1 MQNAIKAAV
10 LKLFPE
16 LSGGLHLDR
25 YARVVALADQPGEG
39 VSCER
44 FRPRFAVDVQI
55 LTPDMEPDPAFPLYT
70 AVPLPVPAGAGQ
82 ECGAFAFPEPGALVV
97 VGFAYGRPDHPI
109 IRQVYPMGASLPA
122 VAPKEFLLQQSPTVL
137 QRADAEGNWT
147 RRTDAAIED
156 DSMSRLVRAV
166 ASVRDLA
173 RELVKV
179 SEHSTLEVGG
189 MHTVEVGTVLSMLA
203 GLRADL
209 GTLGELNLTAGGD
222 STHST
227 AGNAAETV
235 GKDQSCIVK
244 GSRTV
249 NVTGAQAT
257 TTGGDLSETVGGA
270 KDEDVAGA
278 STEEAGGD
286 KRVTAENIFLQAR
299 DKLTCTAAQG
309 GISLFGEIMA
319 ALGDIREALVIL
331 SAHTHP
337 QAGVIDQGGAVADE
351 AESLGGHIG
360 NLGSAAN

>member
-1 MQNAIKAAV
+1 MQDAIKAAV

-55 LTPDMEPDPAFPLYT
+55 LTPDMEPDPAYPLYT

-82 ECGAFAFPEPGALVV
+82 ECGTFAFPEPGALVV

-109 IRQVYPMGASLPA
+109 IRQVYPMGVSLPA

-137 QRADAEGNWT
+137 QRADAGGNWT
-147 RRTDAAIED
+147 RLTDAAITD
-156 DSMSRLVRAV
+156 DSMSRLVRTV
-166 ASVRDLA
+166 SSVREIA

-189 MHTVEVGTVLSMLA
+189 MHTVEVGTVLSLLA

-235 GKDQSCIVK
+235 GKDQSCTVK

-257 TTGGDLSETVGGA
+257 TTGGDLSETVGG
-270 KDEDVAGA
+270 E
-278 STEEAGGD
+278 STEDAEGD
-286 KRVTAENIFLQAR
+286 KSITAENIFLQAR
-299 DKLTCTAAQG
+299 GKLTCTAALG
-309 GISLFGEIMA
+309 GVSLFGEIMA
-319 ALGDIREALVIL
+319 ALQDIREALVIL
-331 SAHTHP
+331 STHTHP
-337 QAGVIDQGGAVADE
+337 QTGVIDQGGAVADE
-351 AESLGGHIG
+351 ATSLGGHIG

>member
-1 MQNAIKAAV
+1 V

-55 LTPDMEPDPAFPLYT
+55 LTPDMEPDTAFPLYT

-82 ECGAFAFPEPGALVV
+82 ECGTFAFPEPGALVI

-109 IRQVYPMGASLPA
+109 IRQVYPMGVSLPA

-173 RELVKV
+173 REQV
-179 SEHSTLEVGG
+179 SISENSTVEVGG
-189 MHTVEVGTVLSMLA
+189 MHTLEVGTVLSLLA

-209 GTLGELNLTAGGD
+209 GTLGELNLTAGGN

-227 AGNAAETV
+227 AGNATETV
-235 GKDQSCIVK
+235 GEDQSCTVK

-249 NVTGAQAT
+249 NVAGVQST
-257 TTGGDLSETVGGA
+257 TTGGNLSETVGGA
-270 KDEDVAGA
+270 KSEHVTGASVEDV
-278 STEEAGGD
+278 GGD
-286 KRVTAENIFLQAR
+286 KSITAQNINLQAR
-299 DKLTCTAAQG
+299 GKLTCTAAQG
-309 GISLFGEIMA
+309 GISLFGEINA
-319 ALGDIREALVIL
+319 ALQDIRAALSIL
-331 SAHTHP
+331 ATHTHP
-337 QAGVIDQGGAVADE
+337 QATVIDQGGDVANK
-351 AESLGGHIG
+351 AASLGGHIG

>member
-1 MQNAIKAAV
+1 MQDAIKAAV

-55 LTPDMEPDPAFPLYT
+55 LTPDMEPDTAFPLYT

-82 ECGAFAFPEPGALVV
+82 ECGTFAFPEPGALVV

-109 IRQVYPMGASLPA
+109 IRQVYPMGVSLPA
-122 VAPKEFLLQQSPTVL
+122 VAPKEILLQQSPTVL

-156 DSMSRLVRAV
+156 DSMSRLVRTV

-173 RELVKV
+173 RELVTV
-179 SEHSTLEVGG
+179 SEHSTVEIGGMYTLEVG
-189 MHTVEVGTVLSMLA
+189 TALSMLA

-209 GTLGELNLTAGGD
+209 GTLGELNFTAGGN

-227 AGNAAETV
+227 AGHAAETV
-235 GKDQSCIVK
+235 GKDQSCTVK
-244 GSRTV
+244 GARTV
-249 NVTGAQAT
+249 NVAGAQST
-257 TTGGDLSETVGGA
+257 TTGGNLSETVGGA
-270 KDEDVAGA
+270 KSEDIAGA
-278 STEEAGGD
+278 SSEDVGGD
-286 KRVTAENIFLQAR
+286 KSVTAENIIMQAR
-299 DKLTCTAAQG
+299 GKFTCTAAQG
-309 GISLFGEIMA
+309 GISLFGEINA
-319 ALGDIREALVIL
+319 ALQDIRTALDIL
-331 SAHTHP
+331 AAHTHP
-337 QAGVIDQGGAVADE
+337 QAGVIDQGGAVAGE
-351 AESLGGHIG
+351 AASLGGHIG

>member
-1 MQNAIKAAV
+1 MQDAIKAAV

-55 LTPDMEPDPAFPLYT
+55 LTPAMEPDTAFPLYT

-82 ECGAFAFPEPGALVV
+82 ECGTFAFPEPGALVV

-109 IRQVYPMGASLPA
+109 IRQVYPMGVSLPA
-122 VAPKEFLLQQSPTVL
+122 VAPKEILLQQSPTVL
-137 QRADAEGNWT
+137 QRADAGGNWT

-156 DSMSRLVRAV
+156 DSMTRTVRTG
-166 ASVRDLA
+166 ASVRELA
-173 RELVKV
+173 REHVTV
-179 SEHSTLEVGG
+179 SENSAVEIAGMHTLEVG
-189 MHTVEVGTVLSMLA
+189 TLFSMLA

-209 GTLGELNLTAGGD
+209 GTLGDLNFTAGGD

-227 AGNAAETV
+227 AGHAAETV
-235 GKDQSCIVK
+235 GKDQSCTVK
-244 GSRTV
+244 GSRSIA
-249 NVTGAQAT
+249 VTGAQAT
-257 TTGGDLSETVGGA
+257 TTGDGLSETVGGA
-270 KDEDVAGA
+270 KSEKVAGA
-278 STEEAGGD
+278 STETAGGD

-299 DKLTCTAAQG
+299 GKLTCTAAQG
-309 GISLFGEIMA
+309 GISLFGEINA
-319 ALGDIREALVIL
+319 ALQDIRAALSIL
-331 SAHTHP
+331 ATHTHP
-337 QAGVIDQGGAVADE
+337 QTAAIDQGANVAGH
-351 AESLGGHIG
+351 ASSLDGHIG